1 LAEAAWLR
9 GDLTAV
15 TPLLRTAS
23 EHVRRVGHGY
33 LAAELGYW
41 MVLAGE
47 PVPVPESVHPFA
59 LAAAGRWREAAEFW
73 QRAGSPYERAAA
85 LAQCPQTSDLLEAL
99 TILNAIGAEPLA
111 HQIRT
116 RLKERGVARIPR
128 GPAST
133 TRGNLAGLTQQQA
146 NVARLLVDDLTN
158 AEIASRLVLS
168 VRTVESHVAAILLKL
183 NVRTRREAA
192 IQLRALGLAAG
203 S

>member
-1 LAEAAWLR
+1 MKLPTFTKPLRSLSPLADPNDALSRPPDPGVASANARNPTAAQPR
-9 GDLTAV
+9 A
-15 TPLLRTAS
+15 
-23 EHVRRVGHGY
+23 
-33 LAAELGYW
+33 
-41 MVLAGE
+41 
-47 PVPVPESVHPFA
+47 PESVHPFA
-59 LAAAGRWREAAEFW
+59 LAAAGRWHEAAGFW

-128 GPAST
+128 GPVST

-168 VRTVESHVAAILLKL
+168 VRTVETYVAAILLKL

-192 IQLRALGLAAG
+192 IQLRALGHAAG